1 MTWFASVMSPE
12 KAVKQ
17 YLGELKGAVGEI
29 AARLEALKADQ
40 RPAGMGASR

>member
-17 YLGELKGAVGEI
+17 YLGDLKAAAAEI
-29 AARLEALKADQ
+29 AARLDALAAPG
-40 RPAGMGASR
+40 PA